1 MKKRATV
8 IIPTFG
14 NAKFARWAIKSVQE
28 QTVKN
33 IEICIICDGSPEGMV
48 SLFRSMEQD
57 DPRIRVF
64 SFPKSPRTGEPYRDI
79 VIRQTCGRIICYC
92 GHDDLWLPDHIEV
105 VEKTLKKCCFT
116 HTIHAYINVPEAVKD
131 KTSLFGGIYGISLN
145 PEIIQK
151 MQQGENFFGL
161 TFGSHTRKSYFRLK
175 EGWVT
180 TPQPEIP
187 TDLYMWC
194 KFLTALGKDCKS
206 TMKITALNFR
216 QPDRKDWS
224 EQQRD
229 EELGIYFE
237 KIHDPAFL
245 TNLHEQALEIC
256 PMLKDKPKRFID
268 NLKSWA
274 AGPGS

>member
-1 MKKRATV
+1 VKKRATV

-14 NAKFARWAIKSVQE
+14 NAKFARWAIKSVQD
-28 QTVKN
+28 QTVKD
-33 IEICIICDGSPEGMV
+33 IEICVICDGSPENMV
-48 SLFRSMEQD
+48 SFFRSMEQD

-64 SFPKSPRTGEPYRDI
+64 SYPKSPRTGEPYREI
-79 VIRQTCGRIICYC
+79 VIRQTTGRIICYC
-92 GHDDLWLPDHIEV
+92 SHDDLWLPDHIQV
-105 VEKTLKKCCFT
+105 VEKALKKCWFT
-116 HTIHAYINVPEAVKD
+116 HTLHAYVNVPQVVKEEN
-131 KTSLFGGIYGISLN
+131 TLFGGIYGISLN
-145 PEIIQK
+145 REMIK
-151 MQQGENFFGL
+151 RMLSGENYFGL
-161 TFGSHTRKSYFRLK
+161 TFGAHTRKCYYKLE
-175 EGWVT
+175 EGWAT
-180 TPQPEIP
+180 TPRKDIA

-194 KFLTALGKDCKS
+194 KFLSAYGGHCKS